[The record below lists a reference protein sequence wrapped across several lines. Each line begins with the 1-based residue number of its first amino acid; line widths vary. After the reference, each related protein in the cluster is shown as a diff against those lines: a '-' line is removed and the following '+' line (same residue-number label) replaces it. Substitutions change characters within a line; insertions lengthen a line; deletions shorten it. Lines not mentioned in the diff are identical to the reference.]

1 MLVLMDHSYLPPG
14 GDPQDYGRTQEFGPA
29 GGQPSLRGP
38 AGSGAPAGHP
48 GQAWS
53 QPAILPGQAWGQS
66 FSYPGQAGRASAP
79 YGRRPRSGRGLR
91 WGAGLALV
99 ALLVG
104 GGAFA
109 VTKLTASNLPAG
121 PTGEAAQL
129 SSMLNAASSPGSV
142 SAADNFAE
150 AGANTPAP
158 TAAKGPCHGRA
169 AKLRTDGHPLAAA
182 RALLRC
188 RGALARLRVLGGLH
202 GTFTFK
208 TKKGIT
214 TLAYER
220 GVIQSVSGNN
230 VVVKAAD
237 GTTWTWVLQ
246 SDSVIHQG
254 GKKVSNS
261 ALTGGQQLFV
271 AGPVVNGSYQA
282 RLLVVRASSASPSP
296 AS

>member
-1 MLVLMDHSYLPPG
+1 MLALMDHSYLPPG
-14 GDPQDYGRTQEFGPA
+14 GDPQDYERTQEFGPA
-29 GGQPSLRGP
+29 GAQPSLRGP
-38 AGSGAPAGHP
+38 AGPGGPGADP
-48 GQAWS
+48 GQAWN
-53 QPAILPGQAWGQS
+53 QPTAPPGQAWGQGPG
-66 FSYPGQAGRASAP
+66 YPGRASAP
-79 YGRRPRSGRGLR
+79 YGPRPRPSRGLR

-109 VTKLTASNLPAG
+109 VTKLAASNLPAG

-129 SSMLNAASSPGSV
+129 SSMLSAASSPGSV

-150 AGANTPAP
+150 AGANTPAA
-158 TAAKGPCHGRA
+158 AAKTPCHGRA
-169 AKLRTDGHPLAAA
+169 AKLRADRHPLAAA

-208 TKKGIT
+208 TKKGVT
-214 TLAYER
+214 TLAFER

-230 VVVKAAD
+230 VAVKAAD

-246 SDSVIHQG
+246 SNSVIHQG
-254 GKKVSNS
+254 GKKVSS
-261 ALTGGQQLFV
+261 GSLAGGQQLFV

-282 RLLVVRASSASPSP
+282 RLLVVRVSSASPSP